1 MRSAQTFGALTT
13 LLLYN
18 QNLLLPPFQRSIWK
32 TRNACTLTCHF
43 PNISNSWMAKNLVFG
58 KKHETTTFCTTF
70 QTSKRVTGSMLHLK
84 AVCWKG
90 KAKTMAEESGGN
102 SSTEDVTQPFPVNF
116 RRSEMVLNCW
126 DGLWI
131 SFASS
136 RGQLTGSLGSWP
148 FHDQWLPIF
157 LRILAIVW
165 LHVFY
170 KNDLANKQLIRTWPQ
185 QRLPIATITS
195 NPICLDLGCTHFNKT
210 PQRDRIHLPNMS
222 HSLLHAPGGSC
233 FFSNLFNSRSCGV
246 GRYGHWKIQ
255 AGITWSKGSWL
266 HLISRITIWWSQFG
280 MWKQKPT
287 FARLRCWKTHT

>member
-43 PNISNSWMAKNLVFG
+43 PNMSNSWMANNLVFG

-70 QTSKRVTGSMLHLK
+70 QASKRVTGSMLHLK
-84 AVCWKG
+84 AVCWVWKG

-102 SSTEDVTQPFPVNF
+102 SSTTEDVTQPFPVF
-116 RRSEMVLNCW
+116 FVRVQRW
-126 DGLWI
+126 GWI
-131 SFASS
+131 VGMLCESA
-136 RGQLTGSLGSWP
+136 LLHPAVVNSLGPWP
-148 FHDQWLPIF
+148 FHDFMSTYF

-165 LHVFY
+165 WKPFSI
-170 KNDLANKQLIRTWPQ
+170 KMTWWMATVDPHMATATS
-185 QRLPIATITS
+185 RKIATIT
-195 NPICLDLGCTHFNKT
+195 NPICLDLEISRMQPFQQNATTGSYPSSKHVPFLASRTRW
-210 PQRDRIHLPNMS
+210 QR
-222 HSLLHAPGGSC
+222 
-233 FFSNLFNSRSCGV
+233 FFFPNLFNSRSCGV

-266 HLISRITIWWSQFG
+266 HLRSLGSQFDG
-280 MWKQKPT
+280 
-287 FARLRCWKTHT
+287 LNLECENKTNIC

>member
-1 MRSAQTFGALTT
+1 
-13 LLLYN
+13 
-18 QNLLLPPFQRSIWK
+18 
-32 TRNACTLTCHF
+32 
-43 PNISNSWMAKNLVFG
+43 
-58 KKHETTTFCTTF
+58 
-70 QTSKRVTGSMLHLK
+70 MLHLK
-84 AVCWKG
+84 AVCWVWKG

-116 RRSEMVLNCW
+116 RRSEMGLNCW

-136 RGQLTGSLGSWP
+136 RGSQLTGSLGPWP

-233 FFSNLFNSRSCGV
+233 FFFRTCSIA
-246 GRYGHWKIQ
+246 GHAAWVAMVIGKFRRESHGAKGPGCI
-255 AGITWSKGSWL
+255 WSLG
-266 HLISRITIWWSQFG
+266 SQFDG
-280 MWKQKPT
+280 LNLECENKNQHLLDFVIGK
-287 FARLRCWKTHT
+287 HTLNLTYLSYIYM

>member
-102 SSTEDVTQPFPVNF
+102 SSTEDVTQPFPV
-116 RRSEMVLNCW
+116 
-126 DGLWI
+126 
-131 SFASS
+131 
-136 RGQLTGSLGSWP
+136 LTGSLGSWP

-170 KNDLANKQLIRTWPQ
+170 KNDLANKQLKRTWPQ

-233 FFSNLFNSRSCGV
+233 FFFEPV
-246 GRYGHWKIQ
+246 Q
-255 AGITWSKGSWL
+255 
-266 HLISRITIWWSQFG
+266 
-280 MWKQKPT
+280 
-287 FARLRCWKTHT
+287 